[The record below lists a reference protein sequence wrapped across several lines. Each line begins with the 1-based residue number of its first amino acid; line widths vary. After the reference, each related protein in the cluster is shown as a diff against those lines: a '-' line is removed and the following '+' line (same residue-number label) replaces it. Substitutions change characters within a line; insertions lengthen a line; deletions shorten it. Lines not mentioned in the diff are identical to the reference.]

1 MWVRVPL
8 TAVVFFLLENPAE
21 QGSFYIEGKCF
32 MFSYNVRL
40 FERWEIEA
48 CLTVLRYRGISNYVK
63 SENLLELPEGDYVV
77 YVNRI
82 TKI

>member
-1 MWVRVPL
+1 
-8 TAVVFFLLENPAE
+8 
-21 QGSFYIEGKCF
+21 